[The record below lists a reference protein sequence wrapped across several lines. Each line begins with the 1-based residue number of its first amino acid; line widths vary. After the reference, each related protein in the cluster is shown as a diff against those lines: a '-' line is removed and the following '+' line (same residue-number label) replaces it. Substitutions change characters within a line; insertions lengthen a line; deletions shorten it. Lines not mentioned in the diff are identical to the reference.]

1 MPNSGEIFNV
11 VENDKQAKQIA
22 EANINDNKRLF
33 KSNLGNKVSLD
44 DLFSQI
50 KKGNVK
56 YLAIIIKADVRGSAE
71 AIKLS
76 LERLSNEKVKIKVI
90 HSGVGAINES
100 DVMLASASNAIVIG
114 FNVRPENTA
123 KNIADTEKVDI
134 RLYKIIYDAIEDIE
148 SAMKGLLEPVYEEKI
163 IGHAEVRKLF
173 KISGIG
179 TVAGCYVTDGKIL
192 RNAKIR
198 VIRDGKN
205 VYESEV
211 SSLRREKNDVKEV
224 NESYECGIMI
234 EKFNDVKE
242 NDVLESYVME
252 EIKK

>member
-1 MPNSGEIFNV
+1 
-11 VENDKQAKQIA
+11 
-22 EANINDNKRLF
+22 
-33 KSNLGNKVSLD
+33 
-44 DLFSQI
+44 
-50 KKGNVK
+50 
-56 YLAIIIKADVRGSAE
+56 
-71 AIKLS
+71 
-76 LERLSNEKVKIKVI
+76 
-90 HSGVGAINES
+90 
-100 DVMLASASNAIVIG
+100 
-114 FNVRPENTA
+114 
-123 KNIADTEKVDI
+123 
-134 RLYKIIYDAIEDIE
+134 
-148 SAMKGLLEPVYEEKI
+148 MKGLLEPVYEEKI